1 MLEFSIRLVICCNG
15 CAVGSRLCRDKPFPK
30 YQNTYDDTPEGRSQ
44 AVEDMQKIKQYVYDY
59 NETPTSRKR
68 AR

>member
-30 YQNTYDDTPEGRSQ
+30 YQNSYDDTPEGRSQ
-44 AVEDMQKIKQYVYDY
+44 AVEDMQKIQQYVTDY
-59 NETPTSRKR
+59 EQSSAFRKR
-68 AR
+68 SR

>member
-1 MLEFSIRLVICCNG
+1 MTFSIRLVICCNG

-30 YQNTYDDTPEGRSQ
+30 YQNSYDDTPEGRSQ
-44 AVEDMQKIKQYVYDY
+44 AVEDMQKIKQYVTDY
-59 NETPTSRKR
+59 EQSSASRKR